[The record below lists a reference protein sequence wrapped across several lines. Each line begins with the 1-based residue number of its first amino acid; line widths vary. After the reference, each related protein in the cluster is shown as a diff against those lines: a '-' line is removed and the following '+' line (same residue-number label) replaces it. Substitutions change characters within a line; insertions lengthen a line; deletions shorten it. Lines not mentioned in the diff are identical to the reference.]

1 MGTSQ
6 PSEKLK
12 IGNLH
17 NFWCKLFY
25 YFFILIIY
33 LIFIHYYFL
42 LSLEML
48 WGQSLETYKEILVGA
63 AVCPFPFLPVLGPYM
78 F

>member
-12 IGNLH
+12 MGNLH
-17 NFWCKLFY
+17 SFLCKLFY

-48 WGQSLETYKEILVGA
+48 WGQSLETDKEILVRA